1 MSELIKLQFY
11 RTRQNLSKA
20 LKDVSPKLF
29 EIVPEGFNN
38 NIHWQVGHIL
48 VTAELFLFNGQNNLP
63 ASYTDAFKSGSK
75 PGNWTDEVLPSVEAM
90 LELLDKQLERINDL
104 PKEAFTKPLAEPFI
118 GNKTTGELAAFG
130 AFHEAMHLGQIQSL
144 KRLVKAAQG
153 TQVN

>member
-1 MSELIKLQFY
+1 MSELIKLQFN

-20 LKDVSPKLF
+20 LKDVSPELF

-63 ASYTDAFKSGSK
+63 ASFSEAFKSGSK
-75 PGNWTDEVLPSVEAM
+75 PDNWTDEVPSVEAM
-90 LELLDKQLERINDL
+90 LELLDAQLERINDL
-104 PKEAFTKPLAEPFI
+104 PEEAFTKPLAEPFI

-130 AFHEAMHLGQIQSL
+130 AFHEALHLGQIQSL
-144 KRLVKAAQG
+144 KRLVEAAQG